1 MPTAR
6 KEASVGELTERLAAA
21 KSLFFTDYAGLTVGE
36 ITKLRGELRK
46 GGNSYSVVK
55 NTLFRIAA
63 GDLASLFESI
73 LAGPTG
79 VVFAGAD
86 PVAPAK
92 ALKTFSDTVKKV
104 GIKAAYIDGQIVDAR
119 HVEILAKLPPKI
131 ELLASLVGTLA
142 NPLRGLITVLS
153 GNQSGLVRAQRHSR
167 AKSRSLKRLD
177 KEEKHVSWQL
187 PKSSNKLINSPFS
200 NLPISSS
207 SSRRSMA
214 SLRPR
219 RSQ

>member
-6 KEASVGELTERLAAA
+6 KEASVGELSEKLAAS

-46 GGNSYSVVK
+46 DGNSYSVVK

-63 GDLASLFESI
+63 GDLASKFESI
-73 LAGPTG
+73 LVGPTG

-142 NPLRGLITVLS
+142 NPLRGLVTVLS
-153 GNQSGLVRAQRHSR
+153 GNQSGLVRALNAIREQK
-167 AKSRSLKRLD
+167 AAA
-177 KEEKHVSWQL
+177 
-187 PKSSNKLINSPFS
+187 SN
-200 NLPISSS
+200 
-207 SSRRSMA
+207 A
-214 SLRPR
+214 
-219 RSQ
+219 

>member
-6 KEASVGELTERLAAA
+6 KEASVAELAEKLASA
-21 KSLFFTDYAGLTVGE
+21 KSLFFTDYQGLTVAE

-46 GGNSYSVVK
+46 DGNSYSVVK

-63 GDLASLFESI
+63 GDLASQVESF

-104 GIKAAYIDGQIVDAR
+104 GIKAAYIDGQIVDAKQ
-119 HVEILAKLPPKI
+119 VDVLAKLPPKI
-131 ELLASLVGTLA
+131 ELLAALVGTLA
-142 NPLRGLITVLS
+142 NPLRGLVTVLQ
-153 GNQSGLVRAQRHSR
+153 GNQSGLVRALNAIREQK
-167 AKSRSLKRLD
+167 AAA
-177 KEEKHVSWQL
+177 
-187 PKSSNKLINSPFS
+187 SN
-200 NLPISSS
+200 
-207 SSRRSMA
+207 A
-214 SLRPR
+214 
-219 RSQ
+219 

>member
-6 KEASVGELTERLAAA
+6 KEAAVAELSEKLASA
-21 KSLFFTDYAGLTVGE
+21 KSLFFTDYQGLTVAE

-46 GGNSYSVVK
+46 DGNSYSVVK

-63 GDLASLFESI
+63 GDLASQVESF

-104 GIKAAYIDGQIVDAR
+104 GIKAAYIDGQIVDAKQ
-119 HVEILAKLPPKI
+119 VDVLAKLPPKI
-131 ELLASLVGTLA
+131 ELLAALVGTLA
-142 NPLRGLITVLS
+142 NPLRGLVTVLQ
-153 GNQSGLVRAQRHSR
+153 GNQSGLVRALNAIREQK
-167 AKSRSLKRLD
+167 AA
-177 KEEKHVSWQL
+177 
-187 PKSSNKLINSPFS
+187 
-200 NLPISSS
+200 
-207 SSRRSMA
+207 A
-214 SLRPR
+214 STA
-219 RSQ
+219 

>member
-6 KEASVGELTERLAAA
+6 KEAAVAELTEKLASA
-21 KSLFFTDYAGLTVGE
+21 KSLFFTDYQGLTVAE

-46 GGNSYSVVK
+46 DGNTYSVVK

-63 GDLASLFESI
+63 GDLASKVESF

-92 ALKTFSDTVKKV
+92 ALKTFSYTVKKV
-104 GIKAAYIDGQIVDAR
+104 GIKAAYIDGQIVDAKQ
-119 HVEILAKLPPKI
+119 VDVLAKLPPKI

-142 NPLRGLITVLS
+142 NPLRGLVTVLQ
-153 GNQSGLVRAQRHSR
+153 GNQSGLVRALNAIREQK
-167 AKSRSLKRLD
+167 AAA
-177 KEEKHVSWQL
+177 
-187 PKSSNKLINSPFS
+187 SN
-200 NLPISSS
+200 
-207 SSRRSMA
+207 A
-214 SLRPR
+214 
-219 RSQ
+219 

>member
-6 KEASVGELTERLAAA
+6 KEASVAELTEKLAAA
-21 KSLFFTDYAGLTVGE
+21 KSLFFTDYQGLTVAE

-46 GGNSYSVVK
+46 DGNSYSVVK

-63 GDLASLFESI
+63 GDLASQVESF

-104 GIKAAYIDGQIVDAR
+104 GIKAAYIDGQIVDAKQ
-119 HVEILAKLPPKI
+119 VDVLAKLPPKI

-142 NPLRGLITVLS
+142 NPLRGLVTVLQ
-153 GNQSGLVRAQRHSR
+153 GNQSGLVRALNAIREQKPASR
-167 AKSRSLKRLD
+167 
-177 KEEKHVSWQL
+177 
-187 PKSSNKLINSPFS
+187 
-200 NLPISSS
+200 
-207 SSRRSMA
+207 
-214 SLRPR
+214 
-219 RSQ
+219 